1 MTGEGEGEGGGDKL
15 PYFCML
21 FPPPLSPLPPG
32 EGKIYFLRIHLIWIV
47 EKGLEILIQN
57 LLDIGAHLLA
67 SEIKNDWEDY
77 GEVILK
83 LGNHGIVPQEFSD
96 QIKGMAGLRNILIHE
111 YLRIDLNKLFD
122 YLKYRLED
130 FIQFIRYIR
139 EYQRSSLKK

>member
-1 MTGEGEGEGGGDKL
+1 MPNWEIIEQNIQNMEEALAQFGKYRNISFNEFQKD
-15 PYFCML
+15 
-21 FPPPLSPLPPG
+21 LSLV
-32 EGKIYFLRIHLIWIV
+32 WIV

-83 LGNHGIVPQEFSD
+83 LGKHGVIPQEFVD

>member
-1 MTGEGEGEGGGDKL
+1 MPNWEVIEQHIQNMEEAL
-15 PYFCML
+15 AN
-21 FPPPLSPLPPG
+21 LSKYKNISFEEFQKDLS
-32 EGKIYFLRIHLIWIV
+32 LIWIV

-96 QIKGMAGLRNILIHE
+96 QIKGMAGLRNILVHE

>member
-1 MTGEGEGEGGGDKL
+1 MSNWEIIEQHIQNMEEALAQLGKYRNISFNEFQKD
-15 PYFCML
+15 
-21 FPPPLSPLPPG
+21 LSLV
-32 EGKIYFLRIHLIWIV
+32 WIV

-57 LLDIGAHLLA
+57 LLGIGAHLLA

-83 LGNHGIVPQEFSD
+83 LGKHGVIPQEFSD

-111 YLRIDLNKLFD
+111 YLRIDLSKLFD

>member
-1 MTGEGEGEGGGDKL
+1 MEKL
-15 PYFCML
+15 RL
-21 FPPPLSPLPPG
+21 
-32 EGKIYFLRIHLIWIV
+32 LRNHLIRIV

-67 SEIKNDWEDY
+67 PEIKNDWEDY

-83 LGNHGIVPQEFSD
+83 LGKHGVIPQEFSD
-96 QIKGMAGLRNILIHE
+96 RIKGMAGLRNILIHE

-139 EYQRSSLKK
+139 EYQRSSLKKWVLQII

>member
-1 MTGEGEGEGGGDKL
+1 MPNWEIIEQPIQNMEEALAQLGKYRNISFNEFQKD
-15 PYFCML
+15 
-21 FPPPLSPLPPG
+21 LSLV
-32 EGKIYFLRIHLIWIV
+32 WIV

-83 LGNHGIVPQEFSD
+83 LGKHGVIPQEFVD

-122 YLKYRLED
+122 YLKYRLVD
-130 FIQFIRYIR
+130 FVQFIRYIR

>member
-1 MTGEGEGEGGGDKL
+1 MSNRDIIEQHIQNMEDALAQLGKYRNISFNEFQKD
-15 PYFCML
+15 
-21 FPPPLSPLPPG
+21 LSLV
-32 EGKIYFLRIHLIWIV
+32 WIV

-57 LLDIGAHLLA
+57 LLGIGAHLLA

-83 LGNHGIVPQEFSD
+83 LGKHGVIPQEFSD

>member
-1 MTGEGEGEGGGDKL
+1 MPNWEIIEQPIQNMEEALAQLGKYRNISFNEFQKD
-15 PYFCML
+15 
-21 FPPPLSPLPPG
+21 LSLV
-32 EGKIYFLRIHLIWIV
+32 WIV

-83 LGNHGIVPQEFSD
+83 LGKHGVIPQEFVD

-130 FIQFIRYIR
+130 FVQFIRYIR

>member
-1 MTGEGEGEGGGDKL
+1 MPNWEIIEQHIQNMEEALAQLGKYRNISFNEFQKD
-15 PYFCML
+15 
-21 FPPPLSPLPPG
+21 LSLV
-32 EGKIYFLRIHLIWIV
+32 WIV

-83 LGNHGIVPQEFSD
+83 LGKHGVIPQEFVD

>member
-1 MTGEGEGEGGGDKL
+1 MPNWEIIEQHIQNMEEALAQLGKYRNISFNEFQKD
-15 PYFCML
+15 
-21 FPPPLSPLPPG
+21 LSLV
-32 EGKIYFLRIHLIWIV
+32 WIV

-57 LLDIGAHLLA
+57 LLDIGGHLLA

>member
-1 MTGEGEGEGGGDKL
+1 LGKYRNISFNEFQKD
-15 PYFCML
+15 
-21 FPPPLSPLPPG
+21 LSLV
-32 EGKIYFLRIHLIWIV
+32 WIV

-83 LGNHGIVPQEFSD
+83 LGKHGVIPQEFVD

-130 FIQFIRYIR
+130 FVQFIRYIR

>member
-1 MTGEGEGEGGGDKL
+1 MPNWEIIEQHIQNMEEALAQLGKYRNISFNEFQKD
-15 PYFCML
+15 
-21 FPPPLSPLPPG
+21 LSLV
-32 EGKIYFLRIHLIWIV
+32 WIV
-47 EKGLEILIQN
+47 EKGFEILIQN

-83 LGNHGIVPQEFSD
+83 LGKHGVIPQEFVD

>member
-1 MTGEGEGEGGGDKL
+1 MPNWEVIEQHIQNMEEAL
-15 PYFCML
+15 AN
-21 FPPPLSPLPPG
+21 LSKYKNISFEEFQKDLS
-32 EGKIYFLRIHLIWIV
+32 LIWIV

-57 LLDIGAHLLA
+57 LLDIGGHLLA
-67 SEIKNDWEDY
+67 SEIKKDWEDY

-96 QIKGMAGLRNILIHE
+96 QIKGMAGLMNILIHE

>member
-1 MTGEGEGEGGGDKL
+1 
-15 PYFCML
+15 
-21 FPPPLSPLPPG
+21 
-32 EGKIYFLRIHLIWIV
+32 
-47 EKGLEILIQN
+47 LIQN
-57 LLDIGAHLLA
+57 LLDIGGHLLA

-139 EYQRSSLKK
+139 EYQRSSLKKRVLQII